1 MVLLELAAG
10 RTRLINQPSKAL
22 CVLSLRDDLLSAAV
36 ALPKIELHR
45 HLEGSVRLATLV
57 DIAQTHGMELNDE
70 ASLRPFVQMMPEEPR
85 DSQRFLSKFLT
96 LRQFY
101 RTEDIVTRIAGEVV
115 EDAALDNV
123 KYLELRFTPKALCNF
138 IGTPMPRM
146 VGLVCEAGNEIAKKH
161 NIQVRYIISMN
172 RHESTELGE
181 NALNAALQHTDKG
194 VVGLDLAGD
203 EAHHSA
209 LPFRD
214 IFLRAKAAG
223 LFVTVHA
230 GEWAGANSI
239 WDAVGNL
246 RADRVGHGIKL
257 LNDPA
262 MTRMI
267 VERGIALEVC
277 PTSNYLSGIVAKL
290 EDHPIT
296 ELTRQGVVT
305 TLNTDD
311 PSICAVTLSQE
322 IAQACQY
329 LHMTIDDIKGYTLR
343 AAQHAFLPRDE
354 RVALVRSFQNE
365 FAAVAAK

>member
-1 MVLLELAAG
+1 ML
-10 RTRLINQPSKAL
+10 P
-22 CVLSLRDDLLSAAV
+22 LRDDLLSAAV

-45 HLEGSVRLATLV
+45 HLEGSVRLNTLV
-57 DIAQTHGMELNDE
+57 DIALEHGMELNDE
-70 ASLRPFVQMMPEEPR
+70 NSLRPFVQMMPNETR

-101 RTEDIVTRIAGEVV
+101 RTEEIITRIAGEVV
-115 EDAALDNV
+115 EDAALDNIR
-123 KYLELRFTPKALCNF
+123 YLELRFTPKALCNF

-146 VGLVCEAGNEIAKKH
+146 VGLVCEAGNDMAKKY

-194 VVGLDLAGD
+194 VVGIDLAGD

-239 WDAVGNL
+239 WDAIGNL
-246 RADRVGHGIKL
+246 RADRVGHGINL
-257 LNDPA
+257 LSDPA
-262 MTRMI
+262 MMRMVI
-267 VERGIALEVC
+267 DRGIALEIC
-277 PTSNYLSGIVAKL
+277 PTSNYLSGIVSKL

-296 ELTRQGVVT
+296 ELTRQGVMT

-311 PSICAVTLSQE
+311 PAICAVTMSQE
-322 IAQACQY
+322 VAQACQY
-329 LHMTIDDIKGYTLR
+329 LHITLDEIRGYMLR
-343 AAQHAFLPRDE
+343 AAQNAFLPRSE
-354 RVALVRSFQNE
+354 RVDLVRYFQ
-365 FAAVAAK
+365 AQYASAQVS